1 VPTLFVD
8 DEDHGFTLHVSE
20 NLMALYTSKLSLDF
34 NDFLRPEQFGVTSEP
49 ASCTRT
55 QEIRMGV

>member
-1 VPTLFVD
+1 
-8 DEDHGFTLHVSE
+8 
-20 NLMALYTSKLSLDF
+20 MALYTSKLSLDF